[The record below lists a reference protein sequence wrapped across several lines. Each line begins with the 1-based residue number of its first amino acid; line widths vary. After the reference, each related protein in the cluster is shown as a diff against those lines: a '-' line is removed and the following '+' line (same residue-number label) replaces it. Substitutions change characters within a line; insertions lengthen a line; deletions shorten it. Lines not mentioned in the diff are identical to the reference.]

1 MSVERKHSI
10 LAPSSKEWFHCGYAA
25 KFLANKED
33 ETNDASEFGTECH
46 ALAERYIRQSLN
58 LEDYE
63 AEDNISTDDL
73 KKGFKHYSEEMESLA
88 SGYANFVVGIVDLER
103 KRTGEE
109 PIVLVEQLLEMD
121 YAEDTH
127 GTLDCGIISGDT
139 LTIIDNKTG
148 FIKVTA
154 FDEALNEL
162 NSQLGIYGLYAYK
175 AYKDFYPIKTIRLFI
190 YQERIHNISE
200 YTISASDLEKWERE
214 CLIPA
219 AHEAMSANP
228 KAISGSWCKYCPGR
242 NVCKQRAK
250 DVLSVTEE
258 IKKPELMTD
267 DELEEILPKLDTIID
282 YCEDIKSYCL
292 KKAVESGKKWRGFKL
307 VETATKRKISDE
319 DAVTKILIAN
329 GYEPYAPQ
337 KLKTITELQ
346 KLLGKTKFAKLL
358 GSYVVKPKG
367 QPVLAPESDAREEI
381 TIEKEID
388 KKC

>member
-1 MSVERKHSI
+1 MSEERKHSI

-33 ETNDASEFGTECH
+33 ETNEASEFGSECH
-46 ALAERYIRQSLN
+46 ALAERYIRQSLK
-58 LEDYE
+58 LEDYDE
-63 AEDNISTDDL
+63 EDNISIDDL
-73 KKGFKHYSEEMESLA
+73 KKGFKHYSEEMETLA
-88 SGYANFVVGIVDLER
+88 NGYTNFVIGIVDLER

-127 GTLDCGIISGDT
+127 GTLDCGIIAGDT

-154 FDEALNEL
+154 FDENLNEL

-200 YTISASDLEKWERE
+200 YTISSDELEKWERE
-214 CLIPA
+214 RLIPA
-219 AHEAMSANP
+219 AKEAMSANP

-242 NVCKQRAK
+242 NVCKQRAD
-250 DVLSVTEE
+250 DVLSAVKEL
-258 IKKPELMTD
+258 KKPELMTD
-267 DELEEILPKLDTIID
+267 DELEEILPKLDAIVN
-282 YCEDIKSYCL
+282 YCDDIKAYCL
-292 KKAVESGKKWRGFKL
+292 KKAVENGKKWRGFKL
-307 VETATKRKISDE
+307 VESTTKRKISDE
-319 DAVTKILIAN
+319 DAVAKILMDK

-346 KLLGKTKFAKLL
+346 KLLGKTEFIELL

-367 QPVLAPESDAREEI
+367 QPVLAPEADAREEI
-381 TIEKEID
+381 IIEKETD

>member
-1 MSVERKHSI
+1 MSKKHSI

-25 KFLANKED
+25 KFLANKVEE
-33 ETNDASEFGTECH
+33 ETNEAAEFGSECH
-46 ALAERYIRQSLN
+46 LLAEKYIRQSLK

-63 AEDNISTDDL
+63 VEDNVPIEEL
-73 KKGFKHYSEEMESLA
+73 KKGLKHYSDEMETLA
-88 SGYANFVVGIVDLER
+88 NGYANFIIGIVDLER

-127 GTLDCGIISGDT
+127 GTLDCGIIAGDT
-139 LTIIDNKTG
+139 LTIVDNKTG

-175 AYKDFYPIKTIRLFI
+175 AYKDFYPIKNIRLVI

-200 YTISASDLEKWERE
+200 YSLTVEELEKWEQE

-219 AHEAMSANP
+219 AKEAMSDNP
-228 KAISGSWCKYCPGR
+228 KAKSGSWCKYCPGR
-242 NVCKQRAK
+242 NVCKQRSA
-250 DVLSVTEE
+250 DVLSVANVL
-258 IKKPELMTD
+258 KKPELMTD
-267 DELEEILPKLDTIID
+267 EELEEILPKLDSIIN
-282 YCEDIKSYCL
+282 YCEDIKAYCL
-292 KKAVESGKKWRGFKL
+292 KKAVENGKKWRGFKL
-307 VETATKRKISDE
+307 VESTTKRKISDE
-319 DAVTKILIAN
+319 VVVARILTEN

-346 KLLGKTKFAKLL
+346 KLLGKTKFTDLL
-358 GSYVVKPKG
+358 GGYVVKPKG
-367 QPVLAPESDAREEI
+367 QAVLAPETDAREEI
-381 TIEKEID
+381 TIKKENA
-388 KKC
+388 